1 MKRDDLSTEL
11 EGVCPRHGQQIII
24 AAASL
29 SLTFECGCSW
39 RRRVSMQD
47 WAIMKQVELKENS

>member
-1 MKRDDLSTEL
+1 MKRDDLATEL

-24 AAASL
+24 VVAGV

-39 RRRVSMQD
+39 RRRKLCKD
-47 WAIMKQVELKENS
+47 WALMKKTLLQEK